1 MGVGNGTIILS
12 QAPDADGN
20 YARNTELSLVADTGG
35 LASVIVWS
43 GVDTEEGNAAT
54 VKMFGP
60 RDISILIVPPRPTPT
75 PYQI

>member
-20 YARNTELSLVADTGG
+20 YARNTELSLVADTSG

-43 GVDTEEGNAAT
+43 GVDTDDGNAAI
-54 VKMFGP
+54 VKMFGH
-60 RDISILIVPPRPTPT
+60 RNISILIVPPRPTPT
-75 PYQI
+75 P